1 MSIRCDTVSLF
12 GSGIVCGGPG
22 LGILGS
28 VLLATTGGVSGGPP
42 GILYNDVQPGDE
54 NKEFRIQ
61 ITTPTAAPIFIY
73 EDGTFVFTSASPDS
87 LEYMIIVDG
96 QTVAGS
102 ALVTLYASQLS
113 DFWYSNSGVPTR
125 SLGLQMYNGTS
136 FIKPSAK
143 IWNGAAW
150 QSIQ

>member
-1 MSIRCDTVSLF
+1 MSIRCDTVSLL

-22 LGILGS
+22 LGVLGS

-73 EDGTFVFTSASPDS
+73 EDGTFVFTSAAPDS
-87 LEYMIIVDG
+87 LEYGLVVDG
-96 QTVAGS
+96 QAIAST
-102 ALVTLYASQLS
+102 ALVSFYSIPSA
-113 DFWYSNSGVPTR
+113 FWVNRSGVPTR
-125 SLGLQMYNGTS
+125 ALGLRAWNG
-136 FIKPSAK
+136 SAVVTPAVRR
-143 IWNGAAW
+143 WNGAAW
-150 QSIQ
+150 DVLQ